1 MINILFA
8 GRQQTW
14 DEYQG
19 PLAEALTDRGLEFS
33 LLASCPS
40 EEVDYIVYDP
50 SGPLEDFTPYSRCQA
65 VMGLWAGVE
74 NIVDNST
81 LSAPLTRMVDHNLTR
96 GMVEWVVGHS
106 LRHHLG
112 MDRHLFGQ
120 DGIWRSEIA
129 PLAADRPITILG
141 MGALGRACAEAL
153 ADLGFPVNGWSRTRK
168 RITGVEM
175 YCGERWLNNALK
187 GAQIV
192 ITLLPLTPQ
201 TRHCIDAECLASL
214 PRGAVLI
221 NPGRGDLIDE
231 RALLEALDKGHI
243 EHATLDVFAREPLPP
258 EHPFWAHAK
267 VTVTP
272 HIAAATRPES
282 ASRVIATN
290 VWRSQTGRPL
300 LYRVDRESGY

>member
-1 MINILFA
+1 
-8 GRQQTW
+8 
-14 DEYQG
+14 
-19 PLAEALTDRGLEFS
+19 
-33 LLASCPS
+33 
-40 EEVDYIVYDP
+40 
-50 SGPLEDFTPYSRCQA
+50 
-65 VMGLWAGVE
+65 MGLWAGVE
-74 NIVDNST
+74 NIVDNGT
-81 LSAPLTRMVDHNLTR
+81 LNAPLTRMVDQSLTR

-153 ADLGFPVNGWSRTRK
+153 ADLGFPVNGWCRTRK
-168 RITGVEM
+168 RITGVQM
-175 YCGERWLNNALK
+175 YCGDRWFSNALK
-187 GAQIV
+187 GAQII

-201 TRHCIDAECLASL
+201 TRNCIDAECLASL

-231 RALLEALDKGHI
+231 SALLEALDKGHI